1 MRQHRAADHGRLHN
15 RLSLGLAKISRKP
28 RVNKLPPDMAMRLSG
43 NPFTLPFATG
53 SALSR

>member
-1 MRQHRAADHGRLHN
+1 LHN
-15 RLSLGLAKISRKP
+15 RLSLGLAKISRKA
-28 RVNKLPPDMAMRLSG
+28 RVNKLPPDMAMHLSG